1 MTQDPNLS
9 NASASTDGAEIKREA
24 KNLGDTAREVGK
36 DAYGRISE
44 GAAEQSEQVKD
55 GAASEMENI
64 SSALRSAADKSRAG
78 SPQERTF
85 GQAAEALADFSDMV
99 RNKDLG
105 EMLSDVNGFARR
117 NPLAFLGGAA
127 LLGFAATRFAKASS
141 TPDRDTP
148 RSTMPRSTMNDP
160 TAPRPAS
167 GMPVSPAINTGRDS
181 AGNPSDTITTA
192 SKEHV

>member
-24 KNLGDTAREVGK
+24 KNLGDTAREVSK
-36 DAYGRISE
+36 EAYGRISE

-141 TPDRDTP
+141 TPDSDT
-148 RSTMPRSTMNDP
+148 PRSTMNDP

-167 GMPVSPAINTGRDS
+167 GMPVSPAINTGRDN

>member
-9 NASASTDGAEIKREA
+9 NSSASTDGDEIKREA
-24 KNLGDTAREVGK
+24 KNLGDNAREVGK

-44 GAAEQSEQVKD
+44 GAAEKSEQVKD

-141 TPDRDTP
+141 TPDSDT
-148 RSTMPRSTMNDP
+148 PRSTMNDP

-167 GMPVSPAINTGRDS
+167 GMPVSPAINTGRDT

>member
-1 MTQDPNLS
+1 MTQDPNFS

-44 GAAEQSEQVKD
+44 GAAEQSELVKD

-141 TPDRDTP
+141 TPDSDA
-148 RSTMPRSTMNDP
+148 SRSTMNDP

-167 GMPVSPAINTGRDS
+167 GMPVSPAINTGRYT

>member
-9 NASASTDGAEIKREA
+9 NVSASTDGDEIKREA

-44 GAAEQSEQVKD
+44 GAAEKSDQVKD

-141 TPDRDTP
+141 TPDSDT
-148 RSTMPRSTMNDP
+148 PRSTMNDP

-167 GMPVSPAINTGRDS
+167 GMPVSPAINTGRDT